1 MGRMADE
8 PQNPAPFEQQLEDLE
23 KVVKQLEGG
32 DLTLEQAIQLFERGV
47 DLSESCRK
55 QLDAVETRVE
65 ILMQR
70 GSQLRPEL
78 FKPE

>member
-78 FKPE
+78 F